1 MITFNTETRAFTIS
15 GTVPSE
21 GHDSSTGKTE
31 VLYTEGGALSPT
43 ERFTLSIYRKKGAAA
58 SKPAKGK

>member
-1 MITFNTETRAFTIS
+1 MITFNTETRAFQIS
-15 GTVPSE
+15 GTVPAS

-43 ERFTLSIYRKKGAAA
+43 ERFTLSIYRKKDASA
-58 SKPAKGK
+58 SKRSK